1 MSSTTFSGP
10 VTSTNGFVG
19 AVTGGL
25 TLSGRGTV
33 TQITSATTTVIV
45 NAKAGAITTVV
56 QNILA
61 AGEVEF
67 TVTNSSV
74 AATSVVV
81 AAIASGSTGGTSHAY
96 VKSISAGSFVLGIA
110 NLHATVAETG
120 TLVINFAVVLTS

>member
-10 VTSTNGFVG
+10 VTSTGGFV
-19 AVTGGL
+19 GGL

-33 TQITSATTTVIV
+33 TQITSATTGVTV

-56 QNILA
+56 QNIAA

-67 TVTNSSV
+67 TVTNSTV

-81 AAIASGSTGGTSHAY
+81 AAIASGSTGGTTHVY

-120 TLVINFAVVLTS
+120 TLVINFAVILTS